1 MKKVLIVEDSSTI
14 RHILSNIIR
23 SLEMDVSEA
32 VHGADALEKVG
43 EVAPD
48 LILLDWN
55 MPVMDGLEFLK
66 ALRSKDIPQPLVIFC
81 TTENEIDKIQVALEN
96 GADEYIMKPFTKDI
110 LSDKLQQVGLL

>member
-23 SLEMDVSEA
+23 SLGMDVFEA
-32 VHGADALEKVG
+32 VHGADALDKIG
-43 EVAPD
+43 ETIPD

-55 MPVMDGLEFLK
+55 MPVMDGLQFLK
-66 ALRSKDIPQPLVIFC
+66 ELRGKNIPQPLVIFC
-81 TTENEIDKIQVALEN
+81 TTENEIDKIQAALEN

-110 LSDKLQQVGLL
+110 LRDKLEQVGLL